1 MHWLLIGYMFL
12 FIDRP
17 FEVWP
22 WLGEIHLERLYML
35 FTLGV
40 WVIYPHKR
48 WLGNSLHGGVVGLA
62 VAVLL
67 AWLLSP
73 WSEQSQPVVEDWFK
87 ILVFF
92 LLLTTTVQDEAGL
105 RRLVVGFVLVMGLYQ
120 LHSLREYLGG
130 RHTYR
135 MGIAR
140 MIGVDQTMGDPN
152 TFGASLVV
160 ALPLV
165 WALWQSR
172 IGGRWGR
179 TACLAYGTLSV
190 LCILL
195 TGSRSAFLGLL
206 AWGAFLI
213 SRSRRRLR
221 LLVVAV
227 LMTPAAFLTLPES
240 LQNRFLTIIDPSA
253 GPKNAQ
259 ESGQGRIEG
268 FFTGVALW
276 QAYPLTGVGPG
287 AWRPAT
293 GSKLESHNLYGQ
305 LVGELG
311 TVGLLAFAG
320 LLVAYR
326 SNIRRLRRL
335 GQDYPFL
342 QDWLPLTLARA
353 IGISILL
360 LLLLGMFGHNLYRYT
375 WLWYAGF
382 LILARHVVEQRLLY
396 LAGQH
401 PHGWELWSGETEGIP
416 DDGNSDTES
425 MIEVESASP
434 VTASSGT

>member
-1 MHWLLIGYMFL
+1 
-12 FIDRP
+12 
-17 FEVWP
+17 
-22 WLGEIHLERLYML
+22 
-35 FTLGV
+35 
-40 WVIYPHKR
+40 
-48 WLGNSLHGGVVGLA
+48 
-62 VAVLL
+62 
-67 AWLLSP
+67 
-73 WSEQSQPVVEDWFK
+73 VVEDWFK

-92 LLLTTTVQDEAGL
+92 LLLTTTVEDEAGL

-160 ALPLV
+160 ALPLLG
-165 WALWQSR
+165 ALWQSG

-179 TACLAYGTLSV
+179 VACLGYGALSV

-206 AWGAFLI
+206 TWGTLLI
-213 SRSRRRLR
+213 SRSRQRFR
-221 LLVVAV
+221 LLIVAILV
-227 LMTPAAFLTLPES
+227 APAAFLTLPES
-240 LQNRFLTIIDPSA
+240 LQNRFLTIIDPSV

-268 FFTGVALW
+268 FFTGLALW

-320 LLVAYR
+320 LLAAYH
-326 SNIRRLRRL
+326 SNIRRLRRV
-335 GQDYPFL
+335 GQDHPFL
-342 QDWLPLTLARA
+342 QHWLPLTLARA
-353 IGISILL
+353 IGISVLL
-360 LLLLGMFGHNLYRYT
+360 LLVLGIFGHNLYRYT

-382 LILARHVVEQRLLY
+382 LILARHVVEQRLPH
-396 LAGQH
+396 LAEQY
-401 PHGWELWSGETEGIP
+401 PQEWEPWCGETGTIP
-416 DDGNSDTES
+416 AGEDVETEA
-425 MIEVESASP
+425 MVAALPGSAGT
-434 VTASSGT
+434 VSSGV

>member
-40 WVIYPHKR
+40 WVVYPHKR
-48 WLGNSLHGGVVGLA
+48 WLGNALQGGVAGLA
-62 VAVLL
+62 AAVLL

-73 WSEQSQPVVEDWFK
+73 WSERSQPVVEDWFK

-92 LLLTTTVQDEAGL
+92 LLLTTTVEDEAGL

-160 ALPLV
+160 ALPLLG
-165 WALWQSR
+165 ALWQSG

-179 TACLAYGTLSV
+179 VACVGYGALSV

-206 AWGAFLI
+206 TWGTLLI
-213 SRSRRRLR
+213 SRSRQRFR
-221 LLVVAV
+221 LLIVAILV
-227 LMTPAAFLTLPES
+227 APAAFLTLPES
-240 LQNRFLTIIDPSA
+240 LQNRFLTIIDPSV

-268 FFTGVALW
+268 FFTGLALW
-276 QAYPLTGVGPG
+276 QAYPLAGVGPG

-320 LLVAYR
+320 LLAAYH
-326 SNIRRLRRL
+326 SNIRRLRRV
-335 GQDYPFL
+335 GQDHPFL
-342 QDWLPLTLARA
+342 QHWLPLTLARA
-353 IGISILL
+353 IGISVLL
-360 LLLLGMFGHNLYRYT
+360 LLVLGIFGHNLYRYT

-382 LILARHVVEQRLLY
+382 LILARHVVEQRLPH
-396 LAGQH
+396 LAEQY
-401 PHGWELWSGETEGIP
+401 PQEWEPWCGETGTIP
-416 DDGNSDTES
+416 AGEDVETEA
-425 MIEVESASP
+425 VVAALPGSAGT
-434 VTASSGT
+434 VSSGV